1 MKMNWPVDNS
11 LCLILLRRPRQ
22 EVGPEVHGLDVQRRH
37 DDLLVRQGGLCL
49 LRQLTQDG

>member
-1 MKMNWPVDNS
+1 MKMNWSVDNS
-11 LCLILLRRPRQ
+11 LILLRWPRQ
-22 EVGPEVHGLDVQRRH
+22 EVGAKVHGLDVQRRH

>member
-11 LCLILLRRPRQ
+11 LCLFLLRWPRQ
-22 EVGPEVHGLDVQRRH
+22 EVGAKVHGLDVQRRH
-37 DDLLVRQGGLCL
+37 DDLLVRQGWLCL